1 MNPLETLADK
11 LTKRFPDAITTIDP
25 PGVSN
30 GSWWLDADLKGH
42 AVVIEWRPGKGF
54 GISTHASNGY
64 GEGPDEVYPT
74 DEATFQR
81 VSELLTAR
89 QRTLPPRELL
99 LKSLREARQ
108 VSQEQLAQL
117 LRVRQASISK
127 MEHRLDMR
135 ISTLRNIIAGLG
147 GELEI
152 RACFPDGVVRIV
164 QFDTTED
171 RTTPTRDGQQKHS
184 NGPTSG

>member
-1 MNPLETLADK
+1 MNPLEALADK
-11 LTKRFPDAITTIDP
+11 LTKRFPETITSIDP

-30 GSWWLDADLKGH
+30 GSWWLDVDLKGH
-42 AVVIEWRPGKGF
+42 DVVIEWRPGKGF
-54 GISTHASNGY
+54 GVSTNASDGY

-74 DEATFQR
+74 DEVTFQR

-108 VSQEQLAQL
+108 VSQEQLAQIL
-117 LRVRQASISK
+117 KVRQASISK

-135 ISTLRNIIAGLG
+135 ISTLRNIIVGMG

-164 QFDTTED
+164 QFDTTEN
-171 RTTPTRDGQQKHS
+171 RATPARRGK
-184 NGPTSG
+184 

>member
-25 PGVSN
+25 PGVAN
-30 GSWWLDADLKGH
+30 GSWWLDVDLKGH
-42 AVVIEWRPGKGF
+42 AVAIEWRPGKGF
-54 GISTHASNGY
+54 GVSTNASDGY

-74 DEATFQR
+74 DEAAFQR

-89 QRTLPPRELL
+89 QRTLPPRALL
-99 LKSLREARQ
+99 LKSLREAKQ
-108 VSQEQLAQL
+108 LSQEQLAQL

-135 ISTLRNIIAGLG
+135 ISTLRNIIVGMG

-164 QFDTTED
+164 QFDTTEN
-171 RTTPTRDGQQKHS
+171 RATPALPPVP
-184 NGPTSG
+184 PTKNIA